1 MTKSVPFKVDQFEGL
16 ATSRGTVFLFENAI
30 VVQYETKDAVIGI
43 VKSGLKEIE
52 IPLDV
57 VEEVTFN
64 AGLFRN
70 KLTIV
75 VNDMDYC
82 VDIPGGDG
90 NRISLPIKKKYAD
103 NAEEF
108 VQAIL
113 LKGSELNREQDL
125 DD

>member
-1 MTKSVPFKVDQFEGL
+1 MTKSVPFKVDQFEGF
-16 ATSRGTVFLFENAI
+16 ATSRGI
-30 VVQYETKDAVIGI
+30 
-43 VKSGLKEIE
+43 
-52 IPLDV
+52 
-57 VEEVTFN
+57 
-64 AGLFRN
+64 

-82 VDIPGGDG
+82 VDVPGGGG

-113 LKGSELNREQDL
+113 LKASELNREQDF

>member
-1 MTKSVPFKVDQFEGL
+1 
-16 ATSRGTVFLFENAI
+16 
-30 VVQYETKDAVIGI
+30 
-43 VKSGLKEIE
+43 
-52 IPLDV
+52 
-57 VEEVTFN
+57 
-64 AGLFRN
+64 
-70 KLTIV
+70 
-75 VNDMDYC
+75 MDYC

>member
-1 MTKSVPFKVDQFEGL
+1 MTKSVPFKVDEYEGF
-16 ATSRGTVFLFENAI
+16 ATSHGIVFFVEDTI
-30 VVQYETKDAVIGI
+30 VVQYETKDAVFGV

-57 VEEVTFN
+57 VEEVSFD

-82 VDIPGGDG
+82 VDIPGGDA

-103 NAEEF
+103 NAEDF
-108 VQAIL
+108 VSAIL
-113 LKGSELNREQDL
+113 LRATELNRDK
-125 DD
+125 

>member
-1 MTKSVPFKVDQFEGL
+1 MTKSVPFKVDQFEGF
-16 ATSRGTVFLFENAI
+16 ATSRGIVFLFEDAI

-52 IPLDV
+52 IPLDA

-113 LKGSELNREQDL
+113 LKGSESNREQDL

>member
-1 MTKSVPFKVDQFEGL
+1 MSKSVPFKVDEYEGF
-16 ATSRGTVFLFENAI
+16 ATSQGIVFLFEDTI
-30 VVQYETKDAVIGI
+30 VVQYETKDALIGM

-70 KLTIV
+70 KLTIA

-82 VDIPGGDG
+82 VDVPGGDG
-90 NRISLPIKKKYAD
+90 NRISLRIKKKYAD
-103 NAEEF
+103 NAEDF
-108 VQAIL
+108 VQAVL
-113 LKGSELNREQDL
+113 LRASELNG
-125 DD
+125 